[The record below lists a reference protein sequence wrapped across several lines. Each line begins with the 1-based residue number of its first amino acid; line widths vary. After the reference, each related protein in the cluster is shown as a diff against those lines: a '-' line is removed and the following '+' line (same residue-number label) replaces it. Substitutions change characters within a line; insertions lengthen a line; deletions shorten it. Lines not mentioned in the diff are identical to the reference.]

1 MSSSNTGDFGEF
13 DRATARRLA
22 RLRTMPVE
30 LAGLEEA
37 IRAQIPPAVTNG
49 GQEDRRRAIGAW
61 LRPARAVAA
70 VLVVAV
76 AVTLVLLTSS
86 SGPALASTEHMARMH
101 EDLVSGRVPVME
113 VNTLEEATRMLSG
126 KTAAAPSLPTLPQT
140 GASQPAAHVMA
151 CCMKSVGDKKVAC
164 VLLKTEGVPITM
176 AVADAK
182 DMRLPK
188 SATVVRE
195 GTTYHVQSTGPLN
208 MVMTEREGR
217 WVCMMAEL
225 PVERLISIASALKF

>member
-1 MSSSNTGDFGEF
+1 MSSWNNDESGEF

-22 RLRTMPVE
+22 KLRTMPVE

-37 IRAQIPPAVTNG
+37 VRAQIEPAVIDDSRET
-49 GQEDRRRAIGAW
+49 RRWAIGPW
-61 LRPARAVAA
+61 RRPARAVAA
-70 VLVVAV
+70 VLVLAV
-76 AVTLVLLTSS
+76 AVTAVLLTSS

-113 VNTLEEATRMLSG
+113 VDTLEEAGRMLTG
-126 KTAAAPSLPTLPQT
+126 KTAAAPSLPTLRQQ

-188 SATVVRE
+188 SATLVRD
-195 GTTYHVQSTGPLN
+195 GATYHVQSTGPLN

-225 PVERLISIASALKF
+225 SVDRLISIASALKF